1 MKKIMLIYPS
11 GELYQRGED
20 RCQINIEASTANS
33 MRACNDLGIAAG
45 ILKKFD
51 YDIFL
56 KDYQSE
62 KLSFN
67 DLCTDVIKEAPDVIF
82 ISITNGS
89 IYNDIKTIEV
99 LKKIKSDVVII
110 LKGALFFN
118 PDISLFNNVNLS
130 NADYLIGGE
139 TEFIIAPLL
148 NAHFQNKSDL
158 NNIEGICF
166 KENENW
172 KVNPVTH
179 FFENLD
185 DIPFPDRSLM
195 NNKLY
200 INPLTNMPMA
210 TISTSRGCP
219 SSCVFCLSPLIS
231 GKKVRFRSCQNI
243 LREIIECV
251 EKYNIKDFFFKSD
264 TFTIDKQ
271 RVLEL
276 CDLIINSPLR
286 GKINWCANSRVNTL
300 DEETVI
306 KMKEAG
312 CSLIALGLESGS
324 NDSLLKMKKGTTVE
338 QNISAVQLIKKHGI
352 SIFGFYLIGFPWENK
367 SHLKET
373 EKLIFMLDTDFIEVS
388 VVVPFIGSEVYNML
402 KKEGKIEEPVQ
413 GKDSFKNI
421 MQGTKYLSKK
431 QVEKFKKNLILRYY
445 MRPSYMMKI
454 FKRKKITAAFLLNC
468 LKYGFRLIK
477 NNL

>member
-1 MKKIMLIYPS
+1 M
-11 GELYQRGED
+11 
-20 RCQINIEASTANS
+20 
-33 MRACNDLGIAAG
+33 
-45 ILKKFD
+45 
-51 YDIFL
+51 
-56 KDYQSE
+56 
-62 KLSFN
+62 
-67 DLCTDVIKEAPDVIF
+67 
-82 ISITNGS
+82 
-89 IYNDIKTIEV
+89 
-99 LKKIKSDVVII
+99 
-110 LKGALFFN
+110 
-118 PDISLFNNVNLS
+118 
-130 NADYLIGGE
+130 
-139 TEFIIAPLL
+139 
-148 NAHFQNKSDL
+148 
-158 NNIEGICF
+158 
-166 KENENW
+166 
-172 KVNPVTH
+172 
-179 FFENLD
+179 
-185 DIPFPDRSLM
+185 
-195 NNKLY
+195 
-200 INPLTNMPMA
+200 
-210 TISTSRGCP
+210 
-219 SSCVFCLSPLIS
+219 
-231 GKKVRFRSCQNI
+231 
-243 LREIIECV
+243 

-388 VVVPFIGSEVYNML
+388 VVVPFIGSEVFNIL
-402 KKEGKIEEPVQ
+402 KNEGKIEEPVQ